1 MMGVDIETTRGDR
14 DMARKKVETPKMPV
28 TEAKPELKI
37 VRLELP
43 REYHRLLRMAAA
55 ADETNMA
62 LMARKF
68 VMEALDKRKGGGK

>member
-1 MMGVDIETTRGDR
+1 
-14 DMARKKVETPKMPV
+14 MARKSTEKAEMPA
-28 TEAKPELKI
+28 TKNPSALKI

-62 LMARKF
+62 LLARKF
-68 VMEALDKRKGGGK
+68 VMEALDRRKGGGK